1 MLKDFIMIKK
11 LIYIFFFSL
20 VNKHGVSEYSFCL
33 QYLMQANVISDVDSI
48 IQKALS
54 LERISKPHL
63 LSSFDSQSMYNRPII
78 KEPQK
83 LNPPIPNE
91 SYNPLIA
98 STRSNSTSSL
108 LASSRDS
115 EMAV

>member
-11 LIYIFFFSL
+11 LKYFFFCL

-33 QYLMQANVISDVDSI
+33 QYLMQANVISDVESI